1 MKKSVKIITLLMA
14 LTLALTL
21 FAGCGKTDDID
32 KETTTEI
39 GETTTVTPIKL
50 KVATNA
56 EFPPFESLDASTNE
70 IVGFDIDLMNM
81 IAEKIG
87 AEITFE
93 NMEFDGVVAS
103 IPSGTCDVAISGLT
117 INAARSKTVDFSV
130 PYYEDTSQILIVK
143 KDDTLFTGTTKAELD
158 TQLENK
164 KIGVCTGFTGQAYA
178 LGDEDWGFAKIDGAD
193 VKIYDNVGLAVQDLK
208 NGTIDAV
215 IMDDAPAKEAATT
228 AENVDDVK
236 VIDVALTTEAYGIA
250 IKKGNAEL
258 KEKIDN
264 AIAELKA
271 AGKIDELKTKWNA

>member
-1 MKKSVKIITLLMA
+1 MKKSVKIITLLIA
-14 LTLALTL
+14 LTLALTM
-21 FAGCGKTDDID
+21 FAGCGKTQDTD
-32 KETTTEI
+32 KETTTDI

-56 EFPPFESLDASTNE
+56 EFKPFEFLDESTNE
-70 IVGFDIDLMNM
+70 VIGFDVDLMNM

-130 PYYEDTSQILIVK
+130 PYYEDSSQILIVK
-143 KDDTLFTGTTKAELD
+143 KDDTIFTGTTKAELD

-164 KIGVCTGFTGQAYA
+164 RVGVCTGFTGQAYA
-178 LGDEDWGFAKIDGAD
+178 QGDEEWGFAGITGAD

-208 NGTIDAV
+208 NGMIDAV
-215 IMDDAPAKEAATT
+215 IMDDTPAKEAATT
-228 AENVDDVK
+228 AENADDVK

-250 IKKGNAEL
+250 IKKGNTDL
-258 KEKIDN
+258 KEKIDT

>member
-14 LTLALTL
+14 LTLALTM
-21 FAGCGKTDDID
+21 FAGCDKTKDTD
-32 KETTTEI
+32 KETTTAT
-39 GETTTVTPIKL
+39 GQTTTVTPIKL

-56 EFPPFESLDASTNE
+56 EFPPFESLDTSTNE
-70 IVGFDIDLMNM
+70 VVGFDIDLMNM

-87 AEITFE
+87 AEVTFE

-130 PYYEDTSQILIVK
+130 PYYEDSSQILIVK
-143 KDDTLFTGTTKAELD
+143 KDDTIFTGTTKAELD

-164 KIGVCTGFTGQAYA
+164 RVGVCTGFTGQAYA
-178 LGDEDWGFAKIDGAD
+178 QGDEEWGFTGIAGAD

-208 NGTIDAV
+208 NGMIDAV
-215 IMDDAPAKEAATT
+215 IMDDTPAKEAATT
-228 AENVDDVK
+228 AENADDVK

-250 IKKGNAEL
+250 IKKGNTEL
-258 KEKIDN
+258 KEKIDT